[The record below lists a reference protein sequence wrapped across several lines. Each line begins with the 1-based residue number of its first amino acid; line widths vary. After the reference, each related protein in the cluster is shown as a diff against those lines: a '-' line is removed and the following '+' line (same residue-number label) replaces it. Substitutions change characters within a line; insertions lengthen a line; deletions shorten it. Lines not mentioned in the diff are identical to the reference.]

1 MAKFDGVI
9 QSGLKAL
16 SLVEQHS
23 AELTKRLPAG
33 HGEYLKD
40 RLAQLGA
47 AIPTQKAVRQQA
59 KQSSTAQLQSMTEL
73 RQLLTA
79 IRDAV
84 KHDADA
90 TTQDKKEYG
99 LGQRLDPK
107 NTKSLLAAAQTVL
120 KVARAKPDR
129 AQTLSIL
136 PEDITQLDALYQAAS
151 AADSEEDE
159 KRAAA
164 PLSTKARNALSAN
177 VTDAVKKIAGAGILA
192 FAMDEDVRAEFEAL
206 LAGPTRTN
214 RSDTKADGG
223 PT

>member
-16 SLVEQHS
+16 SLVELH
-23 AELTKRLPAG
+23 AEALTKRLPAG
-33 HGEYLKD
+33 HGEYLRD
-40 RLAQLGA
+40 RLTQLGA
-47 AIPTQKAVRQQA
+47 SIPNQKAVRQQA
-59 KQSSTAQLQSMTEL
+59 KQSGAAQLQSMTEL

-99 LGQRLDPK
+99 LGVRLDPK
-107 NTKSLLAAAQTVL
+107 NTKNLLAAAQTVL

-129 AQTLSIL
+129 AQTLGIL
-136 PEDITQLDALYQAAS
+136 PEDVAQLDALYQAAS

-159 KRAAA
+159 KRATA
-164 PLSTKARNALSAN
+164 PLSTKARNALTAN
-177 VTDAVKKIAGAGILA
+177 VSDAVKKIAGAGILA
-192 FAMDEDVRAEFEAL
+192 FALDEDVRADFEAL
-206 LAGPTRTN
+206 VEGPSR
-214 RSDTKADGG
+214 RASA
-223 PT
+223 PPQPQ